1 MEGYLIAKGKVIG
14 QKPSTFEGKTSLSI
28 QIMKRNIK
36 GAIELLNIKLPE
48 GTPSET
54 YPEGSD
60 VEFAVDV
67 VAVESS
73 AYYRFVR
80 DLKASAQRTA
90 SKPTAAI

>member
-28 QIMKRNIK
+28 QILKRNGK
-36 GAIELLNIKLPE
+36 GAVELLNIKLPD
-48 GTPSET
+48 GTGVEA

-60 VEFAVDV
+60 VELAVDV

-73 AYYRFVR
+73 AYFRCIR
-80 DLKASAQRTA
+80 DLKTPPRAP
-90 SKPTAAI
+90 SKPAVAV